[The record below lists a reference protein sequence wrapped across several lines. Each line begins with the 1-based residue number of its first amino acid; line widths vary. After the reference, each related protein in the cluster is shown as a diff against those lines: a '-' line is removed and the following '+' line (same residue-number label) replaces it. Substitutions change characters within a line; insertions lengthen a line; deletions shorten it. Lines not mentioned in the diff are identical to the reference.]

1 MQNQKKYHKWI
12 AIVLVCVFCL
22 LQLPMMPVWASDA
35 APISIAS
42 QEDWDTFVKNCK
54 LDTWSKGKSFRL
66 DTDLDLGGK
75 FEPVPIFSGSFDGN
89 GHTIHIGSYTKA
101 GSDTGLFR
109 YIQSGAVV
117 KNLTVTGTW
126 QPSGQKSQIG
136 GIAGHNAGTVQDC
149 FFNGLVK
156 GKNNIGG
163 IVGINEVGAT
173 IRGCMVRGSI
183 QGEHYTG
190 GVAGQNLGMILRCSN
205 ESSVNIEGTEITPT
219 LDDLDVT
226 DLNNTENLS
235 AYTDTGGIAGFSSG
249 WIESCQNIGQIGYPH
264 IGYNVGGIAGRQT
277 GYLCTSENKG
287 EIYGRKDIGGIVGQM
302 EPYMVLQFG
311 QDDLQRLSDA
321 FSDLQDIMDQMID
334 HTEGSMDTFNIRMD
348 SISAL
353 SDMAKD
359 STDDL
364 VHQTED
370 YVDDT
375 ILTVNDIA
383 QRADR
388 FLAEM
393 ERIGAQG
400 QTVATDIDKTL
411 ELLEKSIIQLQ
422 DAVDNADSALSY
434 ANDAVSEI
442 STALT
447 QYNKALNALTSD
459 ARTAA
464 QAIRNLDIQG
474 ALAALDAMQSS
485 FYDLQQAGDR
495 IHTAVNTSKNDFS
508 DMVDTGQEASDDLQA
523 SLRSLER
530 SVAQMQ
536 EVQNGLSDILA
547 EFRWAITLLR
557 DGGTP
562 QLSTIDPEYREQVD
576 TLLQRADDLF
586 FEFGKLRTEMTEQGD
601 ILLND
606 MRALNDQMRV
616 IMEIMTDM
624 YEALLEP
631 QSEKEIFE
639 DISEENTNSTEGVV
653 QECSNYGE
661 VTGDVDTGGICGAM
675 AIEYDFD
682 PEDDLMR
689 SGENTMDRKYQTKA
703 VLKNAANYGTVT
715 GKKDDVGGIVGYM
728 QLGNVRD
735 CTAYGWIE
743 SETGDYV
750 GGIVGH
756 SQSTIRNC
764 AAKVSVSGSCYVG
777 GIAGYGMDIAAC
789 RAMVD
794 FPDAQ
799 EAVGAIAG
807 KADGV
812 LQNNTF
818 AECAWGGVDDISLSN
833 QAEPMTYEDFLA
845 QPEIPER
852 FHAFYLTF
860 VSNGAVIAEVAYPYG
875 ARTDSQEIP
884 EVPTKD
890 GYTGEW
896 EDLPEIVTFDR
907 VLEPVYTQ
915 YSSSIASE
923 QMREDGKRPIL
934 LAEGSFQEDV
944 QMQMT
949 SIMAEDVAYSGMG
962 DYVEGWKVTLPQDG
976 METHTISY
984 CQPDGTGFIR
994 LYRIQE
1000 NTIEPIDV
1008 QRAGQYLTF
1017 DLTGDSIS
1025 FFAVR
1030 ISYLVVI
1037 VPLSVVVL
1045 GLLCVILYRKRKA
1058 LQEKI
1063 QKHHKKKQKKDEI

>member
-1 MQNQKKYHKWI
+1 MQSHKKYHKYI
-12 AIVLVCVFCL
+12 AIVMVCIFFL
-22 LQLPMMPVWASDA
+22 LQLPTMPVWASDA

-75 FEPVPIFSGSFDGN
+75 FQPVPIFSGNFDGN

-126 QPSGQKSQIG
+126 QPSGQESQVG
-136 GIAGHNAGTVQDC
+136 GIVGHNSGVVQDC
-149 FFNGLVK
+149 LFNGLVK

-163 IVGINEVGAT
+163 IAGINEAGAT
-173 IRGCMVRGSI
+173 IRGCTVRGSM

-219 LDDLDVT
+219 LDDIDVT

-264 IGYNVGGIAGRQT
+264 VGYNVGGIAGRQT
-277 GYLCTSENKG
+277 GYLCSSENKG

-302 EPYMVLQFG
+302 EPYMILQFG

-364 VHQTED
+364 VHRTED

-375 ILTVNDIA
+375 VNTVNDLA

-400 QTVATDIDKTL
+400 QTVAEDIDKTL
-411 ELLEKSIIQLQ
+411 ELLEKSITQLQ
-422 DAVDNADSALSY
+422 GAVDNADSALSY

-442 STALT
+442 SSALT
-447 QYNKALNALTSD
+447 QYNKALNALTTN

-474 ALAALDAMQSS
+474 ALAALEAMQSS

-495 IHTAVNTSKNDFS
+495 IHSAVNSSKDDFS
-508 DMVDTGQEASDDLQA
+508 DMVDTGQDASDDLQS
-523 SLRSLER
+523 SLNSLER
-530 SVAQMQ
+530 SIEQMQ
-536 EVQNGLSDILA
+536 VVQDGLSDMIA

-562 QLSTIDPEYREQVD
+562 QLSNIDPEYREQVD

-586 FEFGKLRTEMTEQGD
+586 FEFGQLRTEMTEQGD

-616 IMEIMTDM
+616 IMDIMTDM
-624 YEALLEP
+624 YQALLEP
-631 QSEKEIFE
+631 KSQEDVFE
-639 DISEENTNSTEGVV
+639 DISEENTNLTEGVV
-653 QECSNYGE
+653 RECSNYGTIE
-661 VTGDVDTGGICGAM
+661 GDVDTGGICGAM

-682 PEDDLMR
+682 PEDDLTR
-689 SGENTMDRKYQTKA
+689 NGESTMDRKYQTKA
-703 VLKNAANYGTVT
+703 VLEQATNYGTVT

-728 QLGNVRD
+728 QLGSVRN

-743 SETGDYV
+743 SENGDYV

-764 AAKVSVSGSCYVG
+764 AAKVSASGNCYVG

-789 RAMVD
+789 CAMVD

-812 LQNNTF
+812 LQNNIF
-818 AECAWGGVDDISLSN
+818 AECDWGGVDDISLSN
-833 QAEPMTYEDFLA
+833 QAEPMAYADFLEL
-845 QPEIPER
+845 PEIPER

-860 VSNGAVIAEVAYPYG
+860 ISNGAIIAELAYEYG

-884 EVPTKD
+884 AVPTKE

-907 VLEPVYTQ
+907 ILEPIYTQ
-915 YSSSIASE
+915 YRSSIASE
-923 QMREDGKRPIL
+923 QMREDGKRPVL
-934 LAEGSFQEDV
+934 LVEGSFQEDM
-944 QMQMT
+944 QMQMA
-949 SIMAEDVAYSGMG
+949 SIAGEDVAYTGIG
-962 DYVEGWKVTLPQDG
+962 TYLEGWNVTLPQDG
-976 METHTISY
+976 IAEHTFSY
-984 CQPDGTGFIR
+984 CQPEGIGFVR
-994 LYRIQE
+994 LYEIKGDA
-1000 NTIEPIDV
+1000 IEPI
-1008 QRAGQYLTF
+1008 ATEKNGQYLSF
-1017 DLTGDSIS
+1017 DATGDTIS

-1037 VPLSVVVL
+1037 VPLSVLVL
-1045 GLLCVILYRKRKA
+1045 ILLAVILYHKRKA
-1058 LQEKI
+1058 IQQKI
-1063 QKHHKKKQKKDEI
+1063 EKHHQKKPER

>member
-1 MQNQKKYHKWI
+1 M
-12 AIVLVCVFCL
+12 VLVCIFFL
-22 LQLPMMPVWASDA
+22 LQLPAMPVWASDA

-42 QEDWDTFVKNCK
+42 QDDWNTFVKNCK

-75 FEPVPIFSGSFDGN
+75 FQPVPIFSGSFDGN

-109 YIQSGAVV
+109 YIQGGAVV

-126 QPSGQKSQIG
+126 QPSGKESQIG
-136 GIAGHNAGTVQDC
+136 GIAGHNAGTIQDC
-149 FFNGLVK
+149 LFNGTVK

-163 IVGINEVGAT
+163 IAGMNEAGAT
-173 IRGCMVRGSI
+173 IRGCTVRGSI

-190 GVAGQNLGMILRCSN
+190 GVAGQNLGMILRCNN
-205 ESSVNIEGTEITPT
+205 ESLVNTEGTEIAPT
-219 LDDLDVT
+219 LDDIDVT
-226 DLNNTENLS
+226 HLNDTENLS

-277 GYLCTSENKG
+277 GYLGESENKG

-302 EPYMVLQFG
+302 EPYMILQFG

-334 HTEGSMDTFNIRMD
+334 HIEGSMDTFNIRMD

-375 ILTVNDIA
+375 VNTVNDLA

-388 FLAEM
+388 FAAEM

-400 QTVATDIDKTL
+400 QTVSSDIDQTL
-411 ELLEKSIIQLQ
+411 VLLQQAVVHLQ
-422 DAVDNADSALSY
+422 DAVENADTALSY
-434 ANDAVSEI
+434 ADDAVSEI
-442 STALT
+442 SSALT
-447 QYNKALNALTSD
+447 QYNNALNALTTN

-474 ALAALDAMQSS
+474 ALNALEAMQNS

-495 IHTAVNTSKNDFS
+495 IHSTVGTSKNDYS
-508 DMVDTGQEASDDLQA
+508 DMVDTGEEASDDLQA

-530 SVAQMQ
+530 SVEQMQ
-536 EVQNGLSDILA
+536 TVQDGLSDILA

-586 FEFGKLRTEMTEQGD
+586 YEFGKLRTEMTDQGD

-616 IMEIMTDM
+616 IMDIMTDM
-624 YEALLEP
+624 YQALVEP
-631 QSEKEIFE
+631 KSEDEIFE
-639 DISEENTNSTEGVV
+639 DISEENTNLTEGVV
-653 QECSNYGE
+653 RACSNYGAIA
-661 VTGDVDTGGICGAM
+661 GDVDTGGICGAM

-689 SGENTMDRKYQTKA
+689 SGENTIDRKYQTKA
-703 VLKNAANYGTVT
+703 VLEDSTNYGTVT
-715 GKKDDVGGIVGYM
+715 GKKDDVGGMVGYM
-728 QLGNVRD
+728 QLGSVRD

-743 SETGDYV
+743 SENGDYV
-750 GGIVGH
+750 GGIAGH
-756 SQSTIRNC
+756 SQSVIRNC
-764 AAKVSVSGSCYVG
+764 AAKVSLSGNCYIG
-777 GIAGYGMDIAAC
+777 GIAGYGTDIATC

-794 FPDAQ
+794 MPDAQ
-799 EAVGAIAG
+799 EAVGVIAG
-807 KADGV
+807 KADGT

-818 AECAWGGVDDISLSN
+818 VESEWGGVDDISLSN
-833 QAEPMTYEDFLA
+833 QAEPLSYEDFLA
-845 QPEIPER
+845 QPDVPER

-860 VSNGAVIAEVAYPYG
+860 VSNGAVIAELAYEYG

-884 EVPTKD
+884 AVPQKD

-896 EDLPEIVTFDR
+896 ENLPEIVTFDC

-915 YSSSIASE
+915 YTSSIASE

-934 LAEGSFQEDV
+934 LIEGSFQEDV
-944 QMQMT
+944 QIQMA
-949 SIMAEDVAYSGMG
+949 SIAVEDVAYNGMG
-962 DYVEGWKVTLPQDG
+962 TYLEGWNVTLPQDG
-976 METHTISY
+976 KEAHTLSY
-984 CQPDGTGFIR
+984 CKPDGTGFVR
-994 LYRIQE
+994 LYQIKGD
-1000 NTIEPIDV
+1000 TIEPI
-1008 QRAGQYLTF
+1008 ATEKNGQYLTF
-1017 DLTGDSIS
+1017 DVTGDTIS
-1025 FFAVR
+1025 FFVVR

-1037 VPLSVVVL
+1037 VPIVAIVL
-1045 GLLCVILYRKRKA
+1045 VLLAVIFYHKRKTI
-1058 LQEKI
+1058 QQKIEKHR
-1063 QKHHKKKQKKDEI
+1063 QKKQKEDAL

>member
-1 MQNQKKYHKWI
+1 MQNHKKYHKYI
-12 AIVLVCVFCL
+12 AIVLVCVFFL
-22 LQLPMMPVWASDA
+22 LQLPTTPVWASDV

-54 LDTWSKGKSFRL
+54 LDTWSKGKSFQL

-89 GHTIHIGSYTKA
+89 GHTIHIGSDTKA

-126 QPSGQKSQIG
+126 QPSGNKSQIG
-136 GIAGHNAGTVQDC
+136 GIVGHNSGTVQDC
-149 FFNGLVK
+149 LFNGTVK

-163 IVGINEVGAT
+163 IAGINEAGAT
-173 IRGCMVRGSI
+173 IRGCTVRGSI

-205 ESSVNIEGTEITPT
+205 ESFVNTEGTEITPT

-226 DLNNTENLS
+226 HLNDTENLA

-264 IGYNVGGIAGRQT
+264 VGYNVGGIAGRQT

-302 EPYMVLQFG
+302 EPYMILQFG

-400 QTVATDIDKTL
+400 QTVAADIDQTL
-411 ELLEKSIIQLQ
+411 VLLQKSIVQLQ
-422 DAVDNADSALSY
+422 DAVDNADTALSY
-434 ANDAVSEI
+434 ANDAVSEM
-442 STALT
+442 SSALT
-447 QYNKALNALTSD
+447 QYNNALSALTSN
-459 ARTAA
+459 ARTAT

-474 ALAALDAMQSS
+474 ALAALEAMQSS

-495 IHTAVNTSKNDFS
+495 MHNAVGTSKNDFS
-508 DMVDTGQEASDDLQA
+508 NMVDTGQDASDDLQA
-523 SLRSLER
+523 SLQSLER
-530 SVAQMQ
+530 SVEQMQ
-536 EVQNGLSDILA
+536 TVQDGLSDILA

-586 FEFGKLRTEMTEQGD
+586 YEFGKLRTEMTDQGD

-606 MRALNDQMRV
+606 MRAMNEQMRV

-624 YEALLEP
+624 YQALLEP
-631 QSEKEIFE
+631 KSEEDVFE
-639 DISEENTNSTEGVV
+639 DISEENTNLTEGVV
-653 QECSNYGE
+653 RECSNYGA
-661 VTGDVDTGGICGAM
+661 VAGDVDTGGICGAM

-689 SGENTMDRKYQTKA
+689 NGENTLNQKYQTKA
-703 VLKNAANYGTVT
+703 VLEDSTNYGAVT
-715 GKKDDVGGIVGYM
+715 GKKDDVGGMVGYM
-728 QLGNVRD
+728 QLGSVRD

-743 SETGDYV
+743 SENGDYV
-750 GGIVGH
+750 GGIAGQ
-756 SQSTIRNC
+756 SQSTIHNC
-764 AAKVSVSGSCYVG
+764 AAKVSLSGSCYVG
-777 GIAGYGMDIAAC
+777 GIVGYGADISAC
-789 RAMVD
+789 RAMVH

-818 AECAWGGVDDISLSN
+818 SECEWGGVDDISLSN
-833 QAEPMTYEDFLA
+833 QAEPMSYEAFLA
-845 QPEIPER
+845 QPDVPER
-852 FHAFYLTF
+852 FQSFYLTF
-860 VSNGAVIAEVAYPYG
+860 VSNGAVIAELAYAYG
-875 ARTDSQEIP
+875 VRTDSQEIP
-884 EVPTKD
+884 AVPAKD

-896 EDLPEIVTFDR
+896 GDLPEIVTFDC

-923 QMREDGKRPIL
+923 QLREDGKRPIL
-934 LAEGSFQEDV
+934 LVEGSFQEDV
-944 QMQMT
+944 QIQMA
-949 SIMAEDVAYSGMG
+949 SIAAEDVAYSGMG
-962 DYVEGWKVTLPQDG
+962 EYLEGWNVTLPQDSIDA
-976 METHTISY
+976 HTVSY
-984 CQPDGTGFIR
+984 CRPDGTGFVR
-994 LYRIQE
+994 LYQIKE
-1000 NTIEPIDV
+1000 NTIELITTEEN
-1008 QRAGQYLTF
+1008 GQYLTF
-1017 DLTGDSIS
+1017 DVTGDTIS

-1030 ISYLVVI
+1030 ISYMVVI
-1037 VPLSVVVL
+1037 VPLAVVVL
-1045 GLLCVILYRKRKA
+1045 VLLAVILYRKRKA
-1058 LQEKI
+1058 I
-1063 QKHHKKKQKKDEI
+1063 QQKVEKHHQKKQKDDVV